1 LAWRLGNTTNSLAR
15 LMHDP
20 HAILLEN
27 AFIDTDSKI
36 NLAIPKNLQAQG
48 DPGAWLVQ
56 ARGTISPAF
65 RTLLAGAGATV
76 VSYIPNNAYLVRAS
90 EAVAGALAAN
100 PLVQAVIP
108 YEPYYK
114 VQAPLLPMAEKS
126 LPPEVQLNLGL
137 FADDAADTLQQIQKL
152 GGIVLS
158 EENSAAGY
166 PIVKVE
172 PPANWTAIAAL
183 PGVHIVEPYYHR
195 SLANDLARTTMK
207 VSADSITPTNY
218 MNLYGSNVIVEVN
231 DTGIDTNHPDFSSG
245 GTKFRVLYQDPHLGF
260 DTNGHGTHVAGII
273 AGDGTK
279 SFTVTNAYG
288 SPMPGSNYQFRGKAP
303 MATML
308 SMNYLDSD
316 QDLQQAAGQTNFLI
330 SNNSWGNG
338 DFDYDL
344 EAANYDAATRDSLPF
359 VTGQQ
364 QVMYVFAAGDSGSVA
379 DTISS
384 PGTAKDV
391 MTVGALEE
399 FRYITNQVAITNSV
413 TMTNGV
419 TNVVTLSQPWLP
431 WTDNSNA
438 VVGFSSDGNTGI
450 GTEGTFGRFK
460 PDVVAP
466 GTFVVS
472 TRSEQWDTNAY
483 YHPTNNFYYDF
494 PDLIPTNS
502 TSVNPFQFFVPSNTV
517 FVIIYTVTN
526 QSSPPVLPVMPIYL
540 QTNNPNPPFAF
551 IGTNYAVIAP
561 GPQDLNEDWS
571 VECSN
576 VTQSPLA
583 YDLIV
588 DVQTTNWE
596 GNYYQVLQGMNDS
609 LEEGPYPQNWYYR
622 YESGT
627 SMSAPAVAGFM
638 ALIQDY
644 FTNQFEPRF
653 TPSPALLKAMTI
665 NGARPTVGYAPQIN
679 NTINYEGWGL
689 PDLSNSV
696 PPFMTNLT
704 DFACSTFIRDQASTP
719 FFPPDPNVIPPPP
732 TNVAGGYG
740 LGLATGDQETFAVTL
755 NTNGFG
761 NYLPLRVT
769 LAWTDPPGDPSA
781 ALKLVNSLEL
791 VVTDMDDQSIVY
803 YGNDIS
809 SIGYNNIENATNAP
823 IIDTINNVQ
832 NVFIR
837 PFSTNRVPDSHYNVT
852 VIGNRV
858 NVNAVSEDPSEDVQD
873 FALVMSAGDMGEI
886 SNAMTVHDQG
896 IFANSREDITPALT
910 NTILFNQTVGA
921 NTPLIPTNLV
931 AFSTNTVA
939 YSTNGQFTIGMT
951 NQWHFYVVTNTT
963 TFTNAA
969 FITFGAATLSIPRMG
984 VFAGSDQ
991 NATTPGADLDLLV
1004 TRSSTDPN
1012 AANLLILDPNEVSKC
1027 VNSASGDGASLVS
1040 GGTDFVAYTNVPP
1053 NEVYYIGVKSES
1065 HMAAEYDFIP
1075 IFTDVPFGSLDQ
1087 NGNELVSAL
1096 IVPVP
1101 IPDGTPAH
1109 PGLSFVF
1116 LLPLFPIEIQNV
1128 VVTNLI
1134 LHQNFGD
1141 LVGSLTHNGTSVVLN
1156 NHDSLPNPPG
1166 PYNLV
1171 YSSAP
1176 AEFPGSSNADGPG
1189 SLQSYQ
1195 GMSGQGMWQLTEE
1208 GTALGQTGMVENSSI
1223 FLQKYQNPRNGIFV
1237 TVQPN
1242 SWLYTYLDVPNGYT
1256 NMELYG
1262 SVTNAGMGP
1271 PPIQMY
1277 LNTGGYP
1284 TFTDYLFETN
1294 LVQPPPAPT
1303 PFPTFAG
1310 DWALISDGPPLPPE
1324 RYFIGLFNPNS
1335 VAETVYLE
1343 ALLNGP
1349 GTPPQPQLFTSTNV
1363 VPVINDAV
1371 TSSTRTTMSVTNTNT
1386 IASVNVGF
1394 VVQYP
1399 RISDLAFT
1407 LISPEGQRIL
1417 LMENRGGPTATNAG
1431 GVFYITN
1438 SIGTTTANGS
1448 FQPQTN
1454 SYNVNNNSGSLSVFF
1469 NAYTIPDQLTIYYG
1483 NDPTTFN
1490 TNTGNPDLL
1499 FNSGVMSGTTNITVS
1514 FGPGTS
1520 TYVTFIVNQFGNTNA
1535 GGSDAWTYTIN
1546 GTFPSFNYLTFT
1558 DDTNLTVT
1566 PIKFAIPPFD
1576 LRDMGTNYTFGQF
1589 DLATNGDYFGLTN
1602 IYDSYGGWTVPTN
1615 GVVFTNNYNEVSVV
1629 SDPSI
1634 AFESNTNSSNFLALG
1649 YGIIQR
1655 TNFLDRNH
1663 LVTVSWQYR
1672 GPGIA
1677 GWWRGEGDA
1686 RDSSDAEQHGQNGSL
1701 IGRFSFPAGEVSQG
1715 FSMEN
1720 NGQEYDFAGTNG
1732 YVQIRQQ
1739 PFLVNV
1745 VTNSNTNNEGGGLTT
1760 VQSSYLDVGTG
1771 PGLTVE
1777 GWINPTNVSCQ
1788 QPLVEWLAR
1797 VPTNGSDTNLTI
1809 RAGPFLDRGTDHYYY
1824 LLGPTNWTTSETWAQ
1839 ELGGHLVT
1847 LDSADEQN
1855 WVFDTFAGY
1864 GGKNRN
1870 LWIGLTNFI
1879 QNTFNNFTYSSGLTN
1894 VSYTNWLYMQPT
1906 NCNDPTRQ
1914 YTFMFGVTNQYA
1926 SLWALADNNGIMC
1939 GPVTNIMYGVVE
1951 VTNLQTNGVQFWV
1964 SVTNVPGTTNLIMT
1978 NTGCLFANL
1987 VDITNGS
1994 HWIYSGPNLIQSNVF
2009 QHVAL
2014 TYDTNSGNAMLFYDG
2029 TNVATTNWGINI
2041 VPKTTGD
2048 VLLGKDM
2055 SLETN
2060 NYYGGLMDEMSIY
2073 NRALSDAEIAAIYS
2087 VSAYTTNR
2095 LIGKFDPSIT
2105 PPLSLAEAQVVLG
2118 NMTNTILGENNTW
2131 QEGSFTFVPQTN
2143 LFPMQVQGIEPGML
2157 FDAFGVSEAPLGN
2170 LYYQPEQALDELKGQ
2185 TPNGTWN
2192 LEIWDTRNNVL
2203 VTNDAL
2209 LSWQLQ
2215 FILQT
2220 NTPAPLTISPQGPTG
2235 ITIPPGEIV
2244 TLAIPAPV
2252 WAVDAT
2258 NILDSST
2265 EPLNVYFNQN
2275 NPPTGNTPP
2284 DSLLFSGT
2292 TGSATLY
2299 TNNPSLNPPL
2309 PDFNAGQTY
2318 YIGLQNTGPHAA
2330 SAVFQVDF
2338 NITALTNDVT
2348 YNDTLATNGSYRF
2361 FSFDVTSTNAY
2372 EAIFQLLHMN
2382 GNADLVL
2389 SKGTLPALTSS
2400 DYGSFNSGNANE
2412 NIYVLTNSMP
2422 VQLSPGIWYL
2432 GVFNRDTHAVD
2443 YTVLA
2448 QELDLNPPTS
2458 GTNTLTLIQLTNGI
2472 PFNYTAGPG
2481 AALTNFFYFPVTNSV
2496 TGTNGTFITNYVSSI
2511 HFELYNLSGNG
2522 DLTVQTNSPP
2532 FAPPFFQSSDEPGV
2546 TPEFIQIQTNSAL
2559 TNLAATWYLG
2569 VPNETT
2575 NEIRF
2580 TIIAVID
2587 TNNYFPAFPGA
2598 GGAGAGAL
2606 GGSWRNG
2613 YTNNT
2618 VYHVANLNDSGPGSL
2633 RDAVSSTNRT
2643 IVFDTSG
2650 IIYLQTPIV
2659 ITNSYLTI
2667 AGQTAPEGGVTL
2679 ADASL
2684 VVSTNAHDVV
2694 IRYLRIRPN
2703 YMVPPQNLFVADWYP
2718 PGKMQELS
2726 PNDTEST
2733 YENGGLGEP
2742 EGLAFDGS
2750 GNLFVADSQGGNID
2764 EIPPGGG
2771 TVTTFA
2777 NGLSN
2782 PNGLAFNR
2790 AGNLFEADNNSGNIY
2805 EYAPNGTRTTFA
2817 SSLSNPRGLAFDK
2830 AGNLFETD
2838 AGSGKIYKFTPNG
2851 VRSVFATVAGD
2862 IANIAISEGGNV
2874 FLTYS
2879 PSGASPTAGIYE
2891 FTPDGV
2897 QSSFANLGNT
2907 GVNFAGFNNAGN
2919 LLVADTV
2926 VTQIT
2931 PTGNQTTFDGNTGFL
2946 GNPTGIALGSSLPA
2960 LTEAGNGG
2968 DALQFNTVS
2977 NVIADHI
2984 SALWSSNNDLSILN
2998 STNVTVQWS
3007 VLSDTIPTPGLPSPN
3022 GALVRY
3028 GAGTVSLHHNLFADN
3043 YTGNPRLGDNI
3054 SLDFVDNLV
3063 YNWATNAG
3071 YSSASDITNDTAGFT
3086 NCLNYICNYLIAGPN
3101 TITTN
3106 IAFWGGTNN
3115 TWLFQ
3120 TNNFLDA
3127 DKNGFL
3133 NGADGEWNLF
3143 TNWNG
3148 LTNLYTETNQFRLP
3162 QTRVDEAYLAYE
3174 KVLDFAGVSM
3184 FRREPA
3190 ETNIVENVRRQAGAI
3205 INAPGF
3211 LPTNSSDLIFL
3222 YNAQDGIPDFWKITS
3237 GQVVTNRYNNYQ
3249 PDSSGYSELEEFDNW
3264 LAGPH
3269 ALTLTNLAVGVDLQ
3283 KLCGKTGNLS
3293 FLATNAIHGIV
3304 YLTNVLGSYTNQ
3316 GQYSNSIAI
3325 FTPTN
3330 GAVGGTNY
3338 SGPASFDIF
3347 VTNNDTAANFGPVTV
3362 NVFVSARQATFT
3374 EQAGYLTQ
3382 DVPATNTVPPYTTV
3396 WYLISV
3402 PTNAIQATNTLLTA
3416 GAPVNLLYSSNQ
3428 PPTTAYPSD
3437 FALLTDSTNGSAV
3450 INPGGAPLPPIL
3462 VPGSQYYLGVQ
3473 NTNNF
3478 ATNYAVQVSFNT
3490 GYIPPIIII
3499 INPGQPV
3506 TNVIPPAVSSPG
3518 AASAGGGAGGGSSNP
3533 VYYGFFAPPNAIAA
3547 TNTLLFAT
3555 GGSASVWFNQTN
3567 APLNGF
3573 PGDYELINN
3582 YNGTTPTNVILY
3594 TNMAT
3599 SPFFVPNEFFYIAI
3613 TNTSLTTTLTDAF
3626 EVTFD
3631 LYYTPPI
3638 LPPVTNITIVAGNTL
3653 NVNDQASDT
3662 NAGTLDYYL
3671 TTLPPVGATIS
3682 DTGQISWTV
3691 PTNTPGENVLFTTVV
3706 SNAFT
3711 TMTATNEFTVTVI
3724 PLVLPTQP
3732 VQTNTVPTNNVSWVA
3747 VSVPVDAAWATNTL
3761 LYATNLPVNVLFTTN
3776 FPPMASGAY
3785 TLMSGVTNGVSVLG
3799 TATVP
3804 TNIVP
3809 GTVYYLG
3816 VENNNSSPV
3825 NYALQVDFGYY
3836 SPPSLPVVPNQT
3848 IIAGTSL
3855 TVTNTAT
3862 DTNGVGQLYYTLI
3875 TAPPVNATI
3884 STTGIITWSTATN
3897 QTPGDYVFTTVVTN
3911 SVTTL
3916 GATNVF
3922 TVTVV
3927 SPVIGQQ
3934 PFTNTISPNSVSWMQ
3949 VDVPTNAEWATN
3961 ILLFA
3966 RTMPVNLLYTTN
3978 SSPALNNASVLL
3990 SNEKSG
3996 TSVLFTNAATAPTN
4010 LVPGGVYYLGV
4021 QNTNNFDVT
4030 YAVEVNFG
4038 YPPPIPV
4045 THVSIIVTNISGVNG
4060 YLLTWFAPTND
4071 YFQVQQTSN
4080 ADSPVWNTFT
4090 NIISYNGPVTS
4101 TNGMFSF
4108 FDNGA
4113 EYPFGPMRFYRLLLL
4128 EANAVYLPNQSNYVV
4143 SASQPLVVT
4152 NTAVDSGTNVTLAY
4166 ILTDSDFPPPATN
4179 ALINTNG
4186 IITWTPGPADA
4197 GSAFTFTTIVTDN
4210 GLPPASATNAFT
4222 VFVRPT
4228 PIITS
4233 ATATPNSVTLQWSA
4247 SSNNLFQVEWTTNI
4261 VSGNWTILPQVMSS
4275 TTGSFSFTDNNPSEA
4290 MKFYRLVWLP
4300 PP

>member
-1 LAWRLGNTTNSLAR
+1 MASAGATKAAVASARTNKLAWRLSNTTNSLAR
-15 LMHDP
+15 LIHDP

-27 AFIDTDSKI
+27 ALIDTDSRLNI
-36 NLAIPKNLQAQG
+36 SIPKNLLAQG

-56 ARGTISPAF
+56 ARGPISPAF
-65 RTLLAGAGATV
+65 RALVTGAGATI
-76 VSYIPNNAYLVRAS
+76 VSYIPNNSYLVRAS
-90 EAVAGALAAN
+90 EGVADALIGN
-100 PLVQAVIP
+100 PLVQTVIP
-108 YEPYYK
+108 YEPYFK
-114 VQAPLLPMAEKS
+114 VQAPLLSMAQQS

-137 FADDAADTLQQIQKL
+137 FADNAQDTLQQIQKL
-152 GGIVLS
+152 GGIILS
-158 EENSAAGY
+158 QETSAAGY
-166 PIVKVE
+166 IIVKVE
-172 PPANWTAIAAL
+172 PPSDWTAVAGL

-195 SLANDLARTTMK
+195 KLANDLARTTMK

-218 MNLYGSNVIVEVN
+218 LNLYGSNVIVEVN
-231 DTGIDTNHPDFSSG
+231 DTGIDTNHPDFRN
-245 GTKFRVLYQDPHLGF
+245 GTGPFRVFYLDPHLGV

-273 AGDGTK
+273 AGDGFK
-279 SFTVTNAYG
+279 SSTVTNAYG
-288 SPMPGSNYQFRGKAP
+288 SPMPGTNGQFRGKAP
-303 MATML
+303 MALML
-308 SMNYLDSD
+308 SMSYLDSD
-316 QDLQQAAGQTNFLI
+316 EDLQQAAAETNALI

-338 DFDYDL
+338 DSDYDL
-344 EAANYDAATRDSLPF
+344 AAANYDAATRDSLPF
-359 VTGQQ
+359 VTGSQP
-364 QVMYVFAAGDSGSVA
+364 VMYVFAAGDNGGNA

-399 FRYITNQVAITNSV
+399 FRYITNQVTNADMSV
-413 TMTNGV
+413 
-419 TNVVTLSQPWLP
+419 SQPWLGL
-431 WTDNSNA
+431 TDDSNS

-460 PDVVAP
+460 PDVAAP

-472 TRSEQWDTNAY
+472 TRSEQWDTNAF
-483 YHPTNNFYYDF
+483 YHPTNNFHYDF
-494 PDLIPTNS
+494 PDLIPSNS
-502 TSVNPFQFFVPSNTV
+502 VSVNPFQFFVPSNAV
-517 FVIIYTVTN
+517 FVIFYVVTN
-526 QSSPPVLPVMPIYL
+526 QSSPPVLPVMPIFV
-540 QTNNPNPPFAF
+540 QTNVPNAGFGF
-551 IGTNYAVIAP
+551 VGTSYAVVAP
-561 GPQDLNEDWS
+561 QSLNQDWS

-576 VTQSPLA
+576 VTGGPLA

-588 DVQTTNWE
+588 DVQTTNWM
-596 GNYYQVLQGMNDS
+596 GNYYDVLQGMNDS
-609 LEEGPYPQNWYYR
+609 LGPPGNWYR

-644 FTNQFEPRF
+644 FTNQYSTPFI
-653 TPSPALLKAMTI
+653 PSPALLKAMTI
-665 NGARPTVGYAPQIN
+665 NGARPTPGYTPQVN

-696 PPFMTNLT
+696 PASITNIIN
-704 DFACSTFIRDQASTP
+704 APCSTFFRDQST
-719 FFPPDPNVIPPPP
+719 
-732 TNVAGGYG
+732 TNA
-740 LGLATGDQETFAVTL
+740 LATGDQETFMVTL
-755 NTNGFG
+755 NTNAFG

-781 ALKLVNSLEL
+781 AIKLVNSLEL
-791 VVTDMDDQSIVY
+791 VVTDMVNQSLVY
-803 YGNDIS
+803 YGNDIGS
-809 SIGYNNIENATNAP
+809 TGYNNLQNATNPP
-823 IIDTINNVQ
+823 IIDNINNVQ
-832 NVFIR
+832 NIFIR
-837 PFSTNRVPDSHYNVT
+837 PFSTNRVPDNEYSIT
-852 VIGNRV
+852 VKGNRV
-858 NVNAVSEDPSEDVQD
+858 NVNAVSEAPENDVQD
-873 FALVMSAGDMGEI
+873 FALVISSGDMGEI
-886 SNAMTVHDQG
+886 SNAMSVTSDNFSSNPTGDQY
-896 IFANSREDITPALT
+896 ISVAQT
-910 NTILFNQTVGA
+910 NTFLLNQTVGA
-921 NTPLIPTNLV
+921 NTPLIPTNIV
-931 AFSTNTVA
+931 GFTTNTVA
-939 YSTNGQFTIGMT
+939 YSTNGQFSVGMT
-951 NQWHFYVVTNTT
+951 NQWHFYVVTNSTL
-963 TFTNAA
+963 FTNAA

-984 VFAGSDQ
+984 VFANSDA

-1012 AANLLILDPNEVSKC
+1012 AANLLNLDPIEVSNC
-1027 VNSASGDGASLVS
+1027 VNGVSGDGASLVS
-1040 GGTDFVAYTNVPP
+1040 GGTDFVAYTNIP
-1053 NEVYYIGVKSES
+1053 NDEVYYIGVKSES
-1065 HMAAEYDFIP
+1065 HMAVQYDFIP

-1087 NGNELVSAL
+1087 NGDEYVNA
-1096 IVPVP
+1096 INVPSP
-1101 IPDGTPAH
+1101 IPDGTPSH

-1116 LLPLFPIEIQNV
+1116 MLALYPIEIQNV

-1141 LVGSLTHNGTSVVLN
+1141 LVGSLTHSGTSVVLN
-1156 NHDSLPNPPG
+1156 NHDSLANPPG

-1171 YSSAP
+1171 YSGTTDSV
-1176 AEFPGSSNADGPG
+1176 PGSASADGPG
-1189 SLQSYQ
+1189 NLQAYD
-1195 GMSGQGMWQLTEE
+1195 GASGQGIWQLTEE
-1208 GTALGQTGMVENSSI
+1208 GTALGQTGMVENSSL
-1223 FLQKYQNPRNGIFV
+1223 FLQKYQNPQNGIFV

-1242 SWLYTYLDVPNGYT
+1242 SWFYTYLDVPNGYT

-1262 SVTNAGMGP
+1262 SVTNSGLGP
-1271 PPIQMY
+1271 PPMEMY

-1284 TFTDYLFETN
+1284 TFTSYLFETN
-1294 LVQPPPAPT
+1294 LVQPPPAPN

-1324 RYFIGLFNPNS
+1324 RYFIGLYNQNS
-1335 VAETVYLE
+1335 IAETVYLQ

-1349 GTPPQPQLFTSTNV
+1349 GTPPQPQLFTSTNI
-1363 VPVINDAV
+1363 VPIINDAV
-1371 TSSTRTTMSVTNTNT
+1371 TSSTNTTMFVSNTNT
-1386 IASVNVGF
+1386 ISSVNVGF

-1454 SYNVNNNSGSLSVFF
+1454 SYNLNNNSGSLSVFF

-1490 TNTGNPDLL
+1490 TNSGNPDLL
-1499 FNSGVMSGTTNITVS
+1499 FNSGLMSGATNVTAT
-1514 FGPGTS
+1514 FGPGAS
-1520 TYVTFIVNQFGNTNA
+1520 TYVTFIVNQFGNTNV

-1576 LRDMGTNYTFGQF
+1576 LRSLGTNYTFGEF
-1589 DLATNGDYFGLTN
+1589 DLATNGDYFGQTN
-1602 IYDSYGGWTVPTN
+1602 IYDSFGGWSVPSNLVTQVTN

-1655 TNFLDRNH
+1655 TNSFDRNH
-1663 LVTVSWQYR
+1663 FVTVSYQYR

-1701 IGRFSFPAGEVSQG
+1701 IGRFSFPAGEVSQA

-1739 PFLVNV
+1739 PFLEQV
-1745 VTNSNTNNEGGGLTT
+1745 VTNSGTNSESAPPIS
-1760 VQSSYLDVGTG
+1760 VQSTYLDVGAG
-1771 PGLTVE
+1771 PGMTVE
-1777 GWINPTNVSCQ
+1777 GWINPTNVSFQ

-1809 RAGPFLDRGTDHYYY
+1809 RAGPFLDRGTGNYYY

-1870 LWIGLTNFI
+1870 LWIGLTNTI
-1879 QNTFNNFTYSSGLTN
+1879 VGPFNNFAYSSGLTN
-1894 VSYTNWLYMQPT
+1894 VSYTNWLYLQPT

-1914 YTFMFGVTNQYA
+1914 FTFMFGVTNQYA
-1926 SLWALADNNGIMC
+1926 TLWALADNNGVMC

-1951 VTNLQTNGVQFWV
+1951 VTNLQTNGVQFWI

-1978 NTGCLFANL
+1978 NNGCLFANL
-1987 VDITNGS
+1987 VDVTNGS
-1994 HWIYSGPNLIQSNVF
+1994 HWIYSGPGLIQSNVF

-2014 TYDTNSGNAMLFYDG
+2014 TYDTNSGTAMLFYDG
-2029 TNVATTNWGINI
+2029 TNVATTNWGMNI

-2048 VLLGKDM
+2048 VLLGRDM

-2095 LIGKFDPSIT
+2095 LIGKFDPAIT
-2105 PPLSLAEAQVVLG
+2105 PPLGLAEAQVVLG
-2118 NMTNTILGENNTW
+2118 NMTNTILGENNMW
-2131 QEGSFTFVPQTN
+2131 QQGGFTFLAESN
-2143 LFPMQVQGIEPGML
+2143 AYPMQVQGIEPGML

-2185 TPNGTWN
+2185 TPTGDWT

-2203 VTNDAL
+2203 LTNSAL
-2209 LSWQLQ
+2209 LSWQMQ

-2220 NTPAPLTISPQGPTG
+2220 NTPPPLTIGLEEPTEV
-2235 ITIPPGEIV
+2235 TIPPGGIV
-2244 TLAIPAPV
+2244 TLAVPAPV
-2252 WAVDAT
+2252 WAIDAT

-2275 NPPTGNTPP
+2275 NPPTGNTPT

-2292 TGSATLY
+2292 TGSATLF

-2309 PDFNAGQTY
+2309 PYFNAGSTFY
-2318 YIGLQNTGPHAA
+2318 VGLQNTGPHAA
-2330 SAVFQVDF
+2330 SAVFHVDF
-2338 NITALTNDVT
+2338 NITALTNDVS
-2348 YNDTLATNGSYRF
+2348 YNDTLATNDSYRY

-2372 EAIFQLLHMN
+2372 EAIFQLLHMD

-2389 SKGTLPALTSS
+2389 EKGVLPTLTSA
-2400 DYGSFNSGNANE
+2400 DYGSFNSGIANE
-2412 NIYVLTNSMP
+2412 NIYVLTNSTP
-2422 VQLSPGIWYL
+2422 VALSPGTWYL

-2443 YTVLA
+2443 YTILA
-2448 QELDLNPPTS
+2448 QELDLNPPSAST
-2458 GTNTLTLIQLTNGI
+2458 TNTLTLIQLTNGV

-2481 AALTNFFYFPVTNSV
+2481 AALTNFFYFPVTNSITITSGISV
-2496 TGTNGTFITNYVSSI
+2496 TNYVSSI

-2522 DLTVQTNSPP
+2522 DLTVQSNAPP

-2546 TPEFIQIQTNSAL
+2546 TPEFIQITTNSAL

-2598 GGAGAGAL
+2598 EGAGAGAL

-2618 VYHVANLNDSGPGSL
+2618 VYHVTSLDDAGPGTL

-2643 IVFDTSG
+2643 IIFDTSG
-2650 IIYLQTPIV
+2650 VIYLESPLV

-2667 AGQTAPEGGVTL
+2667 AGQTAPEGGITI
-2679 ADASL
+2679 AGASTI
-2684 VVSTNAHDVV
+2684 VSTNVHDVV
-2694 IRYLRIRPN
+2694 IRYIRFRPTYSGQYTYTDAGNLIYRFTPN
-2703 YMVPPQNLFVADWYP
+2703 GAQSTFATLTVSADGLVCDPNGNLYVAQHNNILKFTPGGVQSTFTTVADDATF
-2718 PGKMQELS
+2718 LTF
-2726 PNDTEST
+2726 N
-2733 YENGGLGEP
+2733 NG
-2742 EGLAFDGS
+2742 ASD
-2750 GNLFVADSQGGNID
+2750 
-2764 EIPPGGG
+2764 
-2771 TVTTFA
+2771 
-2777 NGLSN
+2777 
-2782 PNGLAFNR
+2782 
-2790 AGNLFEADNNSGNIY
+2790 LFEADHNGNIY
-2805 EYAPNGTRTTFA
+2805 EYTLGGVQSTIATGLTKPQGLVFNSAGDLFSAGFSYINEYTPGNAQFSFDA
-2817 SSLSNPRGLAFDK
+2817 SQVSNPIGIAFNST
-2830 AGNLFETD
+2830 GILFESD
-2838 AGSGKIYKFTPNG
+2838 AGSG
-2851 VRSVFATVAGD
+2851 
-2862 IANIAISEGGNV
+2862 NIFEFG
-2874 FLTYS
+2874 
-2879 PSGASPTAGIYE
+2879 PTAVPIPYASGI
-2891 FTPDGV
+2891 P
-2897 QSSFANLGNT
+2897 NLVGLN
-2907 GVNFAGFNNAGN
+2907 FNNAGDLYVGSGN
-2919 LLVADTV
+2919 SILKFAQNGTESTFATLPNGVATV
-2926 VTQIT
+2926 AFSPPVPGLT
-2931 PTGNQTTFDGNTGFL
+2931 TGL
-2946 GNPTGIALGSSLPA
+2946 
-2960 LTEAGNGG
+2960 GG

-2984 SALWSSNNDLSILN
+2984 SALWSSNDDLSILN

-3007 VLSDTIPTPGLPSPN
+3007 ILSEGISNQPAAN
-3022 GALVRY
+3022 GVLVRFSS
-3028 GAGTVSLHHNLFADN
+3028 GPVSLHHNLFADN
-3043 YTGNPRLGDNI
+3043 ETGSPRLGDNVT
-3054 SLDFVDNLV
+3054 LDFVNNV
-3063 YNWATNAG
+3063 IYNWVTNAG
-3071 YSSASDITNDTAGFT
+3071 YSTADDLTNNPAGFT

-3106 IAFWGGTNN
+3106 IAFWGGTNT

-3127 DKNGFL
+3127 DRNEAL
-3133 NGADGEWNLF
+3133 NGASGEWNLF

-3148 LTNLYTETNQFRLP
+3148 FTNLYTLTNQFRLP

-3174 KVLDFAGVSM
+3174 RVLDFAGVSM

-3190 ETNIVENVRRQAGAI
+3190 ETNIVENVRSQSGGVI
-3205 INAPGF
+3205 TAPG
-3211 LPTNSSDLIFL
+3211 LVPTLSTNFIFQ
-3222 YNAQDGIPDFWKITS
+3222 YNAQDGIPDFWKLTS
-3237 GQVVTNRYNNYQ
+3237 GQIVTNLYNNYR

-3269 ALTLTNLAVGVDLQ
+3269 ALTMTNLAVGVDLQ
-3283 KLCGKTGNLS
+3283 KLFGTTGNLS
-3293 FLATNAIHGIV
+3293 FMATNAFHGTV
-3304 YLTNVLGSYTNQ
+3304 YLTNVLGAYTNQ

-3330 GAVGGTNY
+3330 GASGGTNY
-3338 SGPASFDIF
+3338 SGFASFGVF
-3347 VTNNDTAANFGPVTV
+3347 VTNNDTAAYFGPVTV
-3362 NVFVSARQATFT
+3362 NVFVSAHPPTYS
-3374 EQAGYLTQ
+3374 EQAGYL
-3382 DVPATNTVPPYTTV
+3382 PLYLPLTNSVPPYTTI
-3396 WYLISV
+3396 WYLVSV
-3402 PTNAIQATNTLLTA
+3402 PTNAVQATNTLLTA
-3416 GAPVNLLYSSNQ
+3416 GAPVDLLYSSNQ

-3437 FALLTDSTNGSAV
+3437 FALLTDSTYGSAV

-3462 VPGSQYYLGVQ
+3462 VPGGQFYLGVQ

-3478 ATNYAVQVSFNT
+3478 STNYAIQVTFDT
-3490 GYIPPIIII
+3490 GNIPPIIII

-3506 TNVIPPAVSSPG
+3506 TNVIPPGVTSPG
-3518 AASAGGGAGGGSSNP
+3518 AAGPGGSPGGGSSNP

-3555 GGSASVWFNQTN
+3555 GGSASIWFNQTN

-3599 SPFFVPNEFFYIAI
+3599 SPFFVPNELFYIAI
-3613 TNTSLTTTLTDAF
+3613 TNTSTTTTLTDAF

-3631 LYYTPPI
+3631 LYYTPPV
-3638 LPPVTNITIVAGNTL
+3638 LPPVTNVTIVAGNTL

-3662 NAGTLDYYL
+3662 NAGTLNYYL
-3671 TTLPPVGATIS
+3671 TNLPPVNATIS
-3682 DTGQISWTV
+3682 GTGQISWTV
-3691 PTNTPGENVLFTTVV
+3691 PTNAPGENVLFTTVV

-3711 TMTATNEFTVTVI
+3711 TMTATNEFSVTVI

-3732 VQTNTVPTNNVSWVA
+3732 VQTNSIPTNNVSWVA
-3747 VSVPVDAAWATNTL
+3747 VSVPVDADWATNIL
-3761 LYATNLPVNVLFTTN
+3761 LYATNQPVNVLFTTN
-3776 FPPMASGAY
+3776 SPPTATGAY
-3785 TLMSGVTNGVSVLG
+3785 TLMSGLTNGISVLG
-3799 TATVP
+3799 INTAP

-3809 GTVYYLG
+3809 GSVYYLG

-3836 SPPSLPVVPNQT
+3836 SPPSLPAVPNQT
-3848 IIAGTSL
+3848 IVAGTTL

-3862 DTNGVGQLYYTLI
+3862 DTNGVGQLAYTLT

-3884 STTGIITWSTATN
+3884 STTGIITWPTATN
-3897 QTPGDYVFTTVVTN
+3897 QAPGSYLFTTVITN

-3916 GATNVF
+3916 GATNTF
-3922 TVTVV
+3922 AVTVV
-3927 SPVIGQQ
+3927 SPAIGQGPQ
-3934 PFTNTISPNSVSWMQ
+3934 TNTILPNSVSWVQ
-3949 VDVPTNAEWATN
+3949 VNVPTNAEWATN

-3978 SSPALNNASVLL
+3978 SSPTLINASILL

-3996 TSVLFTNAATAPTN
+3996 TSVLFTNLSTVPTN
-4010 LVPGGVYYLGV
+4010 LVPGGVYYLGI

-4030 YAVEVNFG
+4030 YALEVIFG

-4045 THVSIIVTNISGVNG
+4045 TRVSIIATNISGVNG

-4071 YFQVQQTSN
+4071 YFQVQETSN
-4080 ADSPVWNTFT
+4080 VSSPPWTTFT

-4128 EANAVYLPNQSNYVV
+4128 EANALYLPVQSNYVLSV
-4143 SASQPLVVT
+4143 SQPLVVT
-4152 NTAVDSGTNVTLAY
+4152 NTAVDSGTNVTLVYNLA
-4166 ILTDSDFPPPATN
+4166 DFPTPATN
-4179 ALINTNG
+4179 ALVTTNG

-4197 GSAFTFTTIVTDN
+4197 GSAFTFTTVVIDD
-4210 GLPPASATNAFT
+4210 GLPPAGATNSFT

-4228 PIITS
+4228 PVITG
-4233 ATATPNSVTLQWSA
+4233 ATATTNSVTVQWSA
-4247 SSNNLFQVEWTTNI
+4247 SKNDLFQVEWTTNI
-4261 VSGNWTILPQVMSS
+4261 ISSTWTLLPQVVTS
-4275 TTGSFSFTDNNPSEA
+4275 TTGSFIFTDNNPPVA